1 MKMHCIAA
9 LLLALVMAGST
20 LLSCGGNEPDETDAG
35 TDTAAA
41 ADTEPA
47 ETDPRRDAKD
57 GLPEGL
63 QYNGRSFNIYC
74 GIIKENDLYFEGI
87 GETNGEIVNDAV
99 YARNMAVEDRLDID
113 MTSQII
119 DLINETATT
128 NFIYAY
134 NFAINGLGNVYRELD
149 TAGSSDYVSTVEKKL
164 SAGETK
170 LNAIIEAFRSNQG

>member
-1 MKMHCIAA
+1 MKTYRIAA

-35 TDTAAA
+35 KDTAYDESQAEYRTLVH
-41 ADTEPA
+41 DTALLGGISVASQNLDMMGAVLEVLGVESYRTVTPA
-47 ETDPRRDAKD
+47 WYETVLKVKYTRD
-57 GLPEGL
+57 
-63 QYNGRSFNIYC
+63 
-74 GIIKENDLYFEGI
+74 
-87 GETNGEIVNDAV
+87 
-99 YARNMAVEDRLDID
+99 DI
-113 MTSQII
+113 SAQII

-134 NFAINGLGNVYRELD
+134 NFAINGLGNVYRDLV

-170 LNAIIEAFRSNQG
+170 LNAIIEAFRSKQD